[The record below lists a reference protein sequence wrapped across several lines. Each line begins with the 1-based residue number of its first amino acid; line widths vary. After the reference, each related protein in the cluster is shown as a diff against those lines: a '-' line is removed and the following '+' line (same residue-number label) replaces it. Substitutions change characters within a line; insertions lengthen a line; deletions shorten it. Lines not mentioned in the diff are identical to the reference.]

1 MIVYVIF
8 NSFVK
13 YLQNKYQMLKK
24 SGIDGIYVIHAKTGY
39 ELHENRIKALFKEN
53 NLNFEFVTDGDPSLF
68 TKELLAKYFT
78 DDMLSRWSDGIISCT
93 LNHIKAYERIVKNNN
108 SYAIVFENDPFF
120 LENFSENIKTIVNEI
135 KDLEKGFIISLEN
148 TTLRFPSFWA
158 IKKGKHL
165 YRAKTGRCAGAYI
178 IDLEGAKRI
187 LSDVQ
192 TNKCPTVIDWWQ
204 NILITNHVFKM
215 YWAHPCLVE
224 QGSHNGQLNST
235 ISTKPNSKVRRFKW
249 LAQKFYK
256 SSFKRLFND
265 KCIYS

>member
-135 KDLEKGFIISLEN
+135 KDLEKGFMQGWTSNYIKVDTQYKPELLNEFRTVNLRGLNEN
-148 TTLRFPSFWA
+148 GTM
-158 IKKGKHL
+158 
-165 YRAKTGRCAGAYI
+165 
-178 IDLEGAKRI
+178 
-187 LSDVQ
+187 
-192 TNKCPTVIDWWQ
+192 
-204 NILITNHVFKM
+204 NINF
-215 YWAHPCLVE
+215 E
-224 QGSHNGQLNST
+224 
-235 ISTKPNSKVRRFKW
+235 
-249 LAQKFYK
+249 
-256 SSFKRLFND
+256 
-265 KCIYS
+265 